1 MNHEGVLARETQLL
15 FEISFWKQTN
25 DEDEERKPDTEV
37 SRQIFEDM
45 QSNKEV

>member
-15 FEISFWKQTN
+15 FEISSWKQTN

-37 SRQIFEDM
+37 F
-45 QSNKEV
+45 